1 MERLVFGTKIVI
13 DENGKAKTLINIEQV
28 NDVDIN
34 LLSRMVKVAKQNE
47 AKYQKEIDA
56 YLSSNGLNPLND
68 DLEDDAEQDQEDNAH
83 ASETADSA
91 EQ

>member
-1 MERLVFGTKIVI
+1 
-13 DENGKAKTLINIEQV
+13 
-28 NDVDIN
+28 
-34 LLSRMVKVAKQNE
+34 MVKVAKQNE

-83 ASETADSA
+83 AGETADSA